1 MRFRLPSPRRRV
13 PAGPTPGVDVTPT
26 APIAVADTAPAE
38 GEQGSGAPASSGSED
53 VELRIAGMTCA
64 GCATTIRDGLLQLP
78 GVASAGVSPVTH
90 RAALRPDG
98 TVPVEDLEMLAGAA
112 IAGLGYRVV
121 DER

>member
-13 PAGPTPGVDVTPT
+13 PAALTSGGDAAPT
-26 APIAVADTAPAE
+26 APISVADTAPVD
-38 GEQGSGAPASSGSED
+38 GEPGGGAPASSGGED

-98 TVPVEDLEMLAGAA
+98 TVPAEDLEMLAEAA
-112 IAGLGYRVV
+112 ITGLGYRVV

>member
-1 MRFRLPSPRRRV
+1 MAAADPRGAGAD
-13 PAGPTPGVDVTPT
+13 AGPGV
-26 APIAVADTAPAE
+26 AGSHGPA
-38 GEQGSGAPASSGSED
+38 GSGAPASGD

-98 TVPVEDLEMLAGAA
+98 TVPTEDLEMLAEAA
-112 IAGLGYRVV
+112 ITGLGYRVV
-121 DER
+121 GEG